1 MKKGNKVVYLI
12 ITLLFIA
19 ILICL
24 YFLKNKEENNTQ
36 KEVTSIISGDKFKI
50 LENQNT
56 FFSLQDSINTYYEN
70 IDNEEYISKIIIDEK
85 ESIDNYDSLSYIM
98 NKAYY
103 QKLDN
108 SVVYFVSGYLIKQSY
123 IEESTSYIDNVSYF
137 IYEKNNTIRLKKL
150 EADNLE
156 TYISKIYYKGNINLK
171 DGVKFTTKSVSDQNK
186 LSFYI
191 SNFINLL
198 INRPKSAYSYL
209 DNNMLKYYDKY
220 SVFSSKINDFYSK
233 MTPVI
238 FSYSVSNV
246 DGNNVYN
253 FVDNNQNEI
262 VITETSIM
270 DYKIFI
276 NIY

>member
-1 MKKGNKVVYLI
+1 MKKENKIVYSI
-12 ITLLFIA
+12 ITLLFMGV
-19 ILICL
+19 LICL
-24 YFLKNKEENNTQ
+24 YFLKDKDDTNT
-36 KEVTSIISGDKFKI
+36 KDEVTSVVSGDKFKI

-85 ESIDNYDSLSYIM
+85 ENIDNYDSLSYIM

-123 IEESTSYIDNVSYF
+123 IEESANYIDNVSYF
-137 IYEKNNTIRLKKL
+137 IYEKNNTIRLKRI

-156 TYISKIYYKGNINLK
+156 IYISNIYYEGNINLK
-171 DGVKFTTKSVSDQNK
+171 DGQKFTTKSVSDENK

-198 INRPKSAYSYL
+198 INSPKSAYSYL

-220 SVFSSKINDFYSK
+220 GVFSSKINDFYSK

-246 DGNNVYN
+246 DGNNVYKI
-253 FVDNNQNEI
+253 VDNNQNDI

>member
-24 YFLKNKEENNTQ
+24 YFLNDKESANTKEED
-36 KEVTSIISGDKFKI
+36 TSIISGDKFKI

-70 IDNEEYISKIIIDEK
+70 IDNDTYISKIIIDEK
-85 ESIDNYDSLSYIM
+85 ESIDSYDSLSYIM
-98 NKAYY
+98 YKAYY

-123 IEESTSYIDNVSYF
+123 IEESANYIDNVSYF
-137 IYEKNNTIRLKKL
+137 IYEKNNTIRLKRI

-156 TYISKIYYKGNINLK
+156 TFISNIYYEGNINLK
-171 DGVKFTTKSVSDQNK
+171 DGQTFITKSVSDENK

-191 SNFINLL
+191 SNFVNLL
-198 INRPKSAYSYL
+198 IYSPRSAYGYL
-209 DNNMLKYYDKY
+209 DNNMLKYYHKY
-220 SVFSSKINDFYSK
+220 SVFSNKINDIYSK
-233 MTPVI
+233 ITQVI
-238 FSYSVSNV
+238 FSYSVNSV

-253 FVDNNQNEI
+253 IVDNNQNEI